1 MVKKIT
7 DEQKEKAWRLYNYGE
22 SIANIAKYVS
32 ISCISAWVMTKGRKR
47 GFKNYTE
54 YEEYLAQKRGFKT
67 INEYNKHLAKQ
78 RSKRRDNIELKDLI
92 HSYLKKFKKNQSWLA
107 EKIGVS
113 RQAVS
118 FYALGKSI
126 PKYETLDKLFNILE
140 VKRKPKSLCDLVK
153 EM

>member
-7 DEQKEKAWRLYNYGE
+7 DEQKEKAWRLYNHGE
-22 SIANIAKYVS
+22 SIANIAEYVS
-32 ISCISAWVMTKGRKR
+32 VSCISAWVMTKGR
-47 GFKNYTE
+47 
-54 YEEYLAQKRGFKT
+54 KRGFKT

-140 VKRKPKSLCDLVK
+140 IKKRPRSLCDLVK